1 MSYSH
6 PQTNKEMFA
15 GGGSW
20 YLNIFKIYSN
30 ILIHSS
36 RFPTFLYIYIFG
48 FGVAIQVNAST
59 IISLWPRQ
67 PFGGILFM
75 LFSGCAGESPFEPSY
90 HQKRHY
96 FTAKIP
102 CYPRKIICARK
113 NTGEKLQCQPG
124 WNSLNIIEHP
134 CRNPSLI
141 NIGSILFWSF
151 LEVQP
156 GENFIW
162 SGDAQ
167 VCSQRYGQGNWSQ
180 HQQRSHDRTGT
191 SHAASQKATL
201 EIRDGGWCKKWL
213 RLRHQEPQ
221 NGFGIWTLQDFD
233 GFFPNSP
240 AFSHNFPTKKWP

>member
-1 MSYSH
+1 MIWAIAIPKQIKKCLQEVVADIS
-6 PQTNKEMFA
+6 
-15 GGGSW
+15 
-20 YLNIFKIYSN
+20 ICSN
-30 ILIHSS
+30 ILIHFS
-36 RFPTFLYIYIFG
+36 RFPTFIYIYIFD
-48 FGVAIQVNAST
+48 FGVAIQVNTGT

-67 PFGGILFM
+67 PFGGSSLCSFQVVLENPRSSPVTTRNITILQ
-75 LFSGCAGESPFEPSY
+75 
-90 HQKRHY
+90 QKSRV
-96 FTAKIP
+96 I
-102 CYPRKIICARK
+102 
-113 NTGEKLQCQPG
+113 L
-124 WNSLNIIEHP
+124 IIEHP
-134 CRNPSLI
+134 WWNPSLI
-141 NIGSILFWSF
+141 LDILDLFF
-151 LEVQP
+151 LEVQS

-240 AFSHNFPTKKWP
+240 AFSQNFPTKKWP